1 METLENSLTVFFLKL
16 NICLPYDPSIPL
28 LGIYSREIT
37 TYIHTKTCTSVLLA
51 DLFVVTSNLEQTKLL
66 INKKEDK
73 ETVIYLYKGMLL
85 RNERDELL
93 MHTATLIS
101 LKIIMLIGKSQI
113 ERDHTIWVHLYKI
126 LKM

>member
-1 METLENSLTVFFLKL
+1 METLENSLAVFFLKL

-28 LGIYSREIT
+28 LGIYSREIA

-85 RNERDELL
+85 RNKRDELL

-101 LKIIMLIGKSQI
+101 LKIIMLIGKNQI
-113 ERDHTIWVHLYKI
+113 KREHTIWVHLYKI